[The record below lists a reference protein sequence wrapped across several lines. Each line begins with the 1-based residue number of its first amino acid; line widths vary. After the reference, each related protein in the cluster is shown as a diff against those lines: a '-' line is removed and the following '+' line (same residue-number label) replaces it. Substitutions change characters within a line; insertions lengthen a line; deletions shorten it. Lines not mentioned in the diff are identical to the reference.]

1 MLVVIVFVLSNIIT
15 PIAGIPVGLLGG
27 AYFLKRREEK
37 KINNL
42 IIKITPSL
50 EMSVQFDTSFEGVL
64 LCEVIIFS

>member
-42 IIKITPSL
+42 IIKKYPHWRCQYSSTHPL
-50 EMSVQFDTSFEGVL
+50 RVFL

>member
-42 IIKITPSL
+42 IIKNTLIGDVSTVRHIL
-50 EMSVQFDTSFEGVL
+50 
-64 LCEVIIFS
+64 